1 MHGLLLLLFY
11 APKSDTKGRSGCG
24 VYRVKK
30 AGVYLPFIKRYIEIE
45 TRGRSASC
53 AARPEGA
60 GEGSRPQGASM
71 RSQRLAGILDR
82 RAAWIYSPARASP
95 RKRIDHD
102 CALGS
107 RHLSCN
113 LRPLRMG
120 DPEEGKRRPSNVFP
134 FLGAGWGQLAK
145 NPAKLK
151 KNGQK
156 NKFFARFFGDLA
168 GNRTRDCAVRGR
180 RLNRLTTRPYR
191 LHKAHALNAL

>member
-1 MHGLLLLLFY
+1 MHRGNARAVAFAFY

-95 RKRIDHD
+95 RKRIDRD
-102 CALGS
+102 CARGS
-107 RHLSCN
+107 RHC
-113 LRPLRMG
+113 PAICG
-120 DPEEGKRRPSNVFP
+120 C
-134 FLGAGWGQLAK
+134 LGGQSGRGAEPAACPVSGSGRGESAGAE
-145 NPAKLK
+145 N
-151 KNGQK
+151 
-156 NKFFARFFGDLA
+156 
-168 GNRTRDCAVRGR
+168 
-180 RLNRLTTRPYR
+180 
-191 LHKAHALNAL
+191 